1 MQKLKKYKI
10 IAVIIAVIIIPLVYS
25 FFYLDAFWDPYSKL
39 DYLPV
44 AVVNQD
50 SGATINGKEKNLG
63 KEILDK
69 LESDKNLKWVITDE
83 TDAREGLNNRKYYAS
98 IYIPADFSKSISTAG
113 DAEKIKGG
121 LKYNV
126 NEKRNY
132 LASQVLSRVTLQFKD
147 EISKEIS
154 QEIVGTIVDQIKD
167 LPSSLHELDAGL
179 KELNSGADT
188 IYEKTGEL
196 LDGQKK
202 FNTGMKSLNDGL
214 QDAANGASQ
223 LSAGAGKLNA
233 GALQFYQTLSGGTE
247 KVSQLTNGAS
257 QVASGLSSVSDNLS
271 KINSGTGELSR
282 STEKL
287 SQGMTSYNNN
297 MQVFTAGL
305 NSYIESVNKAA
316 DAQTD
321 MAVLIAQYT
330 KAHPEALKDQNI
342 QTLLKTLQAS
352 QSVPEQV
359 KKAGETLNT
368 SGKALASGASQ
379 MTQGTADLNTG
390 INTVSINLNLVASG
404 TDKINTAYGQINN
417 GINNIADSIKTA
429 SEKSKALYEGTIQ
442 LKAGSS
448 GLAAGILKAAEGSGQ
463 LNGSTEK
470 LYDGEKKLY
479 DGMKE
484 LSSGISKA
492 GRGVSDSLLD
502 ADSRLNGT
510 DGLKEYISEPVE
522 LNEQRINSIP
532 DYGTA
537 FTPYFVSLSLWVGAL
552 MMFFA
557 IYLDPEV
564 KFRRVSTNSK
574 GFLRFA
580 GYTLIGTAQALVL
593 DIAILNGLHLQV
605 KNTGL
610 FILVSIIIALAFTSI
625 MRFLL
630 VQLRDVGKFIAILLL
645 ILQLTSCGGTFPME
659 LVPDFFNTI
668 NPFMPMTYSV
678 NALKEV
684 ISGIDYGYLAQNLVV
699 LGGIALVFLVLNL
712 VVSKLRLGKVLADT
726 KEFDSTDCSD
736 RDIPDN
742 SCAEV

>member
-10 IAVIIAVIIIPLVYS
+10 VAVIIAVIIIPLVYS

-63 KEILDK
+63 NEILDK
-69 LESDKNLKWVITDE
+69 LKDDKNLKWVVTDE
-83 TDAREGLNNRKYYAS
+83 ADAKEGLDNRRYYAS
-98 IYIPADFSKSISTAG
+98 IYIPADFSKNISTAG
-113 DAEKIKGG
+113 DAEKVKGS
-121 LKYNV
+121 LKYSV

-132 LASQVLSRVTLQFKD
+132 LASQVLSRVTLEFKD

-154 QEIVGTIVDQIKD
+154 REIVGTIVDQIKD
-167 LPSSLHELDAGL
+167 LPSSLQELDDGL
-179 KELNSGADT
+179 KELSSGAGT
-188 IYEKTGEL
+188 IHQKTGEL

-214 QDAANGASQ
+214 LDAAKGASQ
-223 LSAGAGKLNA
+223 LALGADNLNS
-233 GALQFYQTLSGGTE
+233 GAQQFYQTLSDGAD
-247 KVSQLTNGAS
+247 KVSRLTNGAA
-257 QVASGLSSVSDNLS
+257 QVASGLSAIQDNLA
-271 KINSGTGELSR
+271 KLNSGTAELSQ
-282 STEKL
+282 STAKL
-287 SQGMTSYNNN
+287 SQGMAAYDNN
-297 MQVFTAGL
+297 MQTFAAGL
-305 NSYIESVNKAA
+305 DSYVESVNKAA
-316 DAQTD
+316 GAQAD
-321 MAVLIAQYT
+321 MAALIVQYT
-330 KAHPEALKDQNI
+330 RAHPEALKDQNI
-342 QTLLKTLQAS
+342 QTILETLQAS
-352 QSVPEQV
+352 QSVPQQV

-368 SGKALASGASQ
+368 SGKALAEGASQ
-379 MTQGTADLNTG
+379 ITQGAAALNSG
-390 INTVSINLNLVASG
+390 ISTVSSNLNLVSAG
-404 TDKINTAYGQINN
+404 TDKINTAYGQINS
-417 GINNIADSIKTA
+417 GVSDVAASIKTA
-429 SEKSKALYEGTIQ
+429 SEKSKELYEGTAQ
-442 LKAGSS
+442 LKAGSTD
-448 GLAAGILKAAEGSGQ
+448 LAAGISKASKGSMQ

-484 LSSGISKA
+484 LSSGISIA
-492 GRGVSDSLLD
+492 GQGVSDSLLD

-557 IYLDPEV
+557 IYLDPDV
-564 KFRRVSTNSK
+564 KFRRLNKNSK

-580 GYTLIGTAQALVL
+580 GYTLIGIAQALVL
-593 DIAILNGLHLQV
+593 DITILNGLQLQV

-610 FILVSIIIALAFTSI
+610 FVLVSIIISLAFTSI

-659 LVPDFFNTI
+659 LVPDFFNI
-668 NPFMPMTYSV
+668 VNPFMPMTYSV

-684 ISGIDYGYLAQNLVV
+684 ISGIDYGYLAQNLIV
-699 LGGIALVFLVLNL
+699 LGGIALAFLALNL
-712 VVSKLRLGKVLADT
+712 IASKLRLGKILADT
-726 KEFDSTDCSD
+726 KEFDTAGGTDT
-736 RDIPDN
+736 PDN
-742 SCAEV
+742 PCAEM

>member
-10 IAVIIAVIIIPLVYS
+10 VAVIIAVIIIPLVYS

-63 KEILDK
+63 NEILDK
-69 LESDKNLKWVITDE
+69 LKDDKNLKWVVTDE
-83 TDAREGLNNRKYYAS
+83 ADAKEGLDNRRYYAS
-98 IYIPADFSKSISTAG
+98 IYIPADFSKNISTAG
-113 DAEKIKGG
+113 DAEKVKGS
-121 LKYNV
+121 LKYSV

-132 LASQVLSRVTLQFKD
+132 LASQVLSRVTLEFKD

-154 QEIVGTIVDQIKD
+154 REIVGTIVDQIKD
-167 LPSSLHELDAGL
+167 LPSSLQELDDGL
-179 KELNSGADT
+179 KELSSGAGT
-188 IYEKTGEL
+188 IHQKTGEL

-214 QDAANGASQ
+214 QDAAKGASQ
-223 LSAGAGKLNA
+223 LALGADNLNS
-233 GALQFYQTLSGGTE
+233 GAQQFYQTLSDGAD
-247 KVSQLTNGAS
+247 KVSRLTNGAA
-257 QVASGLSSVSDNLS
+257 QVASGLSAIQDNLA
-271 KINSGTGELSR
+271 KLNSGTAELSQ
-282 STEKL
+282 STAKL
-287 SQGMTSYNNN
+287 SQGMAAYDNN
-297 MQVFTAGL
+297 MQTFAAGL
-305 NSYIESVNKAA
+305 DSYVESVNKAA
-316 DAQTD
+316 GAQAD
-321 MAVLIAQYT
+321 MAALIVQYT
-330 KAHPEALKDQNI
+330 RAHPEALKDQNI
-342 QTLLKTLQAS
+342 QTILETLQAS
-352 QSVPEQV
+352 QSVPQQV

-368 SGKALASGASQ
+368 SGKALAEGASQ
-379 MTQGTADLNTG
+379 ITQGAAALNSG
-390 INTVSINLNLVASG
+390 ISTVSSNLNLISAG
-404 TDKINTAYGQINN
+404 TDKINTAYGQINS
-417 GINNIADSIKTA
+417 GVSDVAASIKTA
-429 SEKSKALYEGTIQ
+429 SEKSKELYEGTAQ
-442 LKAGSS
+442 LKAGSTD
-448 GLAAGILKAAEGSGQ
+448 LAAGISKASKGSMQ

-484 LSSGISKA
+484 LSSGISIA
-492 GRGVSDSLLD
+492 GQGVSDSLLD

-557 IYLDPEV
+557 IYLDPDV
-564 KFRRVSTNSK
+564 KFRRLNKNSK

-580 GYTLIGTAQALVL
+580 GYTLIGIAQALVL
-593 DIAILNGLHLQV
+593 DITILNGLHLQV

-610 FILVSIIIALAFTSI
+610 FVLVSIIISLAFTSI

-659 LVPDFFNTI
+659 LVPDFFNI
-668 NPFMPMTYSV
+668 VNPFMPMTYSV

-684 ISGIDYGYLAQNLVV
+684 ISGIDYGYLAQNLIV
-699 LGGIALVFLVLNL
+699 LGGIALAFLALNL
-712 VVSKLRLGKVLADT
+712 IASKLRLGKILADT
-726 KEFDSTDCSD
+726 KEFDTAGSTDT
-736 RDIPDN
+736 PDN
-742 SCAEV
+742 PCAEM

>member
-10 IAVIIAVIIIPLVYS
+10 VAVIIAVIIIPLVYS

-63 KEILDK
+63 NEILDK
-69 LESDKNLKWVITDE
+69 LKDDKNLKWVVTDE
-83 TDAREGLNNRKYYAS
+83 ADAKEGLDNRRYYAS
-98 IYIPADFSKSISTAG
+98 IYIPADFSKNISTAG
-113 DAEKIKGG
+113 DAEKVKGS
-121 LKYNV
+121 LKYSV

-132 LASQVLSRVTLQFKD
+132 LASQVLSRVTLEFKD

-154 QEIVGTIVDQIKD
+154 REIVGTIVDQIKD
-167 LPSSLHELDAGL
+167 LPSSLQELDDGL
-179 KELNSGADT
+179 KELSSGAGT
-188 IYEKTGEL
+188 IHQKTGEL

-214 QDAANGASQ
+214 QDAAKGASQ
-223 LSAGAGKLNA
+223 LALGADNLNS
-233 GALQFYQTLSGGTE
+233 GAQQFYQTLSDGAD
-247 KVSQLTNGAS
+247 KVSRLTNGAA
-257 QVASGLSSVSDNLS
+257 QVASGLSAIQDNLA
-271 KINSGTGELSR
+271 KLNSGTAELSQ
-282 STEKL
+282 STAKL
-287 SQGMTSYNNN
+287 SQGMAAYDNN
-297 MQVFTAGL
+297 MQTFAAGL
-305 NSYIESVNKAA
+305 DSYVESVNKAA
-316 DAQTD
+316 GAQAD
-321 MAVLIAQYT
+321 MAALIVQYT
-330 KAHPEALKDQNI
+330 RAHPEALKDQNI
-342 QTLLKTLQAS
+342 QTILETLQAS
-352 QSVPEQV
+352 QSVPQQV

-368 SGKALASGASQ
+368 SGKALAEGASQ
-379 MTQGTADLNTG
+379 ITQGAAALNSG
-390 INTVSINLNLVASG
+390 ISTVSSNLNLVSAG
-404 TDKINTAYGQINN
+404 IDKINTAYGQINS
-417 GINNIADSIKTA
+417 GVSDVAASIKTA
-429 SEKSKALYEGTIQ
+429 SEKSKELYEGTAQ
-442 LKAGSS
+442 LKAGSTD
-448 GLAAGILKAAEGSGQ
+448 LAAGISKASKGSMQ

-484 LSSGISKA
+484 LSSGISIA
-492 GRGVSDSLLD
+492 GQGVSDSLLD

-557 IYLDPEV
+557 IYLDPDV
-564 KFRRVSTNSK
+564 KFCRLNKNSK

-580 GYTLIGTAQALVL
+580 GYTLIGIAQALVL
-593 DIAILNGLHLQV
+593 DITILNGLHLQV

-610 FILVSIIIALAFTSI
+610 FVLVSIIISLAFTSI

-659 LVPDFFNTI
+659 LVPDFFNI
-668 NPFMPMTYSV
+668 VNPFMPMTYSV

-684 ISGIDYGYLAQNLVV
+684 ISGIDYGYLAQNLIV
-699 LGGIALVFLVLNL
+699 LGGIALAFLALNL
-712 VVSKLRLGKVLADT
+712 IASKLRLGKILADT
-726 KEFDSTDCSD
+726 KEFDTAGGTN
-736 RDIPDN
+736 IPDN
-742 SCAEV
+742 PCAEM

>member
-10 IAVIIAVIIIPLVYS
+10 VAVIIAVIIIPLVYS

-63 KEILDK
+63 NEILDK
-69 LESDKNLKWVITDE
+69 LKDDKNLKWVVTDE
-83 TDAREGLNNRKYYAS
+83 ADAKEGLDNRRYYAS
-98 IYIPADFSKSISTAG
+98 IYIPADFSKNISTAG
-113 DAEKIKGG
+113 DAEKVKGS
-121 LKYNV
+121 LKYSV

-132 LASQVLSRVTLQFKD
+132 LASQVLSRVTLEFKD

-154 QEIVGTIVDQIKD
+154 REIVGTIVDQIKD
-167 LPSSLHELDAGL
+167 LPSSLQELDDGL
-179 KELNSGADT
+179 KKLSSGAGT
-188 IYEKTGEL
+188 IHQKTGEL

-214 QDAANGASQ
+214 QDAAKGASQ
-223 LSAGAGKLNA
+223 LALGADNLNS
-233 GALQFYQTLSGGTE
+233 GAQQFYQTLSDGAD
-247 KVSQLTNGAS
+247 KVSRLTNGAA
-257 QVASGLSSVSDNLS
+257 QVASGLSAIQDNLA
-271 KINSGTGELSR
+271 KLNSGTAELSQ
-282 STEKL
+282 STAKL
-287 SQGMTSYNNN
+287 SQGMAAYDNN
-297 MQVFTAGL
+297 MQTFAAGL
-305 NSYIESVNKAA
+305 DSYVESVNKAA
-316 DAQTD
+316 GAQAD
-321 MAVLIAQYT
+321 MAALIVQYT
-330 KAHPEALKDQNI
+330 RAHPEALKDQNI
-342 QTLLKTLQAS
+342 QTILETLQAS
-352 QSVPEQV
+352 QSVPQQV

-368 SGKALASGASQ
+368 SGKALAEGTSQ
-379 MTQGTADLNTG
+379 ITQGAAALNSG
-390 INTVSINLNLVASG
+390 ISTVSSNLNLVSAG
-404 TDKINTAYGQINN
+404 TDKINTAYGQINS
-417 GINNIADSIKTA
+417 GVSDVAASIKTA
-429 SEKSKALYEGTIQ
+429 SEKSKELYEGTAQ
-442 LKAGSS
+442 LKAGSTD
-448 GLAAGILKAAEGSGQ
+448 LAAGISKASKGSMQ

-484 LSSGISKA
+484 LSSGISIA
-492 GRGVSDSLLD
+492 GQGVSDSLLD

-557 IYLDPEV
+557 IYLDPDV
-564 KFRRVSTNSK
+564 KFRRLNKNSK

-580 GYTLIGTAQALVL
+580 GYTLIGIAQALVL
-593 DIAILNGLHLQV
+593 DITILNGLHLQV

-610 FILVSIIIALAFTSI
+610 FVLVSIIISLAFTSI

-659 LVPDFFNTI
+659 LVPDFFNI
-668 NPFMPMTYSV
+668 VNPFMPMTYSV

-684 ISGIDYGYLAQNLVV
+684 ISGIDYGYLAQNLIV
-699 LGGIALVFLVLNL
+699 LGGIALAFLALNL
-712 VVSKLRLGKVLADT
+712 IASKLRLGKILADT
-726 KEFDSTDCSD
+726 KEFDTAGGTDT
-736 RDIPDN
+736 PDN
-742 SCAEV
+742 PCAEM

>member
-10 IAVIIAVIIIPLVYS
+10 VAVIIAVIIIPLVYS

-63 KEILDK
+63 NEILDK
-69 LESDKNLKWVITDE
+69 LKDDKNLKWVVTDE
-83 TDAREGLNNRKYYAS
+83 ADAKEGLDNRRYYAS
-98 IYIPADFSKSISTAG
+98 IYIPADFSKNISTAG
-113 DAEKIKGG
+113 DAEKVKGS
-121 LKYNV
+121 LKYSV

-132 LASQVLSRVTLQFKD
+132 LASQVLSRVTLEFKD

-154 QEIVGTIVDQIKD
+154 REIVGTIVDQIKD
-167 LPSSLHELDAGL
+167 LPSSLQELDDGL
-179 KELNSGADT
+179 KKLSSGAGT
-188 IYEKTGEL
+188 IHQKTGEL

-214 QDAANGASQ
+214 QDAAKGASQ
-223 LSAGAGKLNA
+223 LALGADNLNS
-233 GALQFYQTLSGGTE
+233 GAQQFYQTLSDGAD
-247 KVSQLTNGAS
+247 KVSRLTNGAA
-257 QVASGLSSVSDNLS
+257 QVASGLSAIQDNLA
-271 KINSGTGELSR
+271 KLNSGTAELSQ
-282 STEKL
+282 STAKL
-287 SQGMTSYNNN
+287 SQGMAAYDNN
-297 MQVFTAGL
+297 MQTFAAGL
-305 NSYIESVNKAA
+305 DSYVESVNKAA
-316 DAQTD
+316 GAQAD
-321 MAVLIAQYT
+321 MAALIVQYT
-330 KAHPEALKDQNI
+330 RAHPEALKDQNI
-342 QTLLKTLQAS
+342 QTILETLQAS
-352 QSVPEQV
+352 QSVPQQV

-368 SGKALASGASQ
+368 SGKALAEGASQ
-379 MTQGTADLNTG
+379 ITQGAAALNSG
-390 INTVSINLNLVASG
+390 ISTVSSNLNLVSAG
-404 TDKINTAYGQINN
+404 TDKINTAYGQINS
-417 GINNIADSIKTA
+417 GVSDVAASIKTA
-429 SEKSKALYEGTIQ
+429 SEKSKELYEGTAQ
-442 LKAGSS
+442 LKAGSTD
-448 GLAAGILKAAEGSGQ
+448 LAAGISKASKGSMQ

-484 LSSGISKA
+484 LSSGISIA
-492 GRGVSDSLLD
+492 GQGVSDSLLD

-557 IYLDPEV
+557 IYLDPDV
-564 KFRRVSTNSK
+564 KFRRLNKNSK

-580 GYTLIGTAQALVL
+580 GYTLIGIAQALVL
-593 DIAILNGLHLQV
+593 DITILNGLHLQV

-610 FILVSIIIALAFTSI
+610 FVLVSIIISLAFTSI

-659 LVPDFFNTI
+659 LVPDFFNI
-668 NPFMPMTYSV
+668 VNPFMPMTYSV

-684 ISGIDYGYLAQNLVV
+684 ISGIDYGYLAQNLIV
-699 LGGIALVFLVLNL
+699 LGGIALAFLALNL
-712 VVSKLRLGKVLADT
+712 IASKLRLGKILADT
-726 KEFDSTDCSD
+726 KEFDTAGGTDT
-736 RDIPDN
+736 PDN
-742 SCAEV
+742 PCAEM

>member
-10 IAVIIAVIIIPLVYS
+10 VAVIIAVIIIPLVYS

-63 KEILDK
+63 NEILDK
-69 LESDKNLKWVITDE
+69 LKDDKNLKWVVTDE
-83 TDAREGLNNRKYYAS
+83 ADAKEGLDNRRYYAS
-98 IYIPADFSKSISTAG
+98 IYIPADFSKNISTAG
-113 DAEKIKGG
+113 DAEKVKGS
-121 LKYNV
+121 LKYSV

-132 LASQVLSRVTLQFKD
+132 LASQVLSRVTLEFKD

-154 QEIVGTIVDQIKD
+154 REIVGTIVDQIKD
-167 LPSSLHELDAGL
+167 LPSSLQELDDGL
-179 KELNSGADT
+179 KELSSGAGT
-188 IYEKTGEL
+188 IHQKTGEL

-214 QDAANGASQ
+214 QDAAKGASQ
-223 LSAGAGKLNA
+223 LALGADNLNS
-233 GALQFYQTLSGGTE
+233 GAQQFYQTLSDGAD
-247 KVSQLTNGAS
+247 KVSRLTNGAA
-257 QVASGLSSVSDNLS
+257 QVASGLSAIQDNLA
-271 KINSGTGELSR
+271 KLNSGTAELSQ
-282 STEKL
+282 STAKL
-287 SQGMTSYNNN
+287 SQGMAAYDNN
-297 MQVFTAGL
+297 MQTFAAGL
-305 NSYIESVNKAA
+305 DSYVESVNKAA
-316 DAQTD
+316 GAQAD
-321 MAVLIAQYT
+321 MAALIVQYT
-330 KAHPEALKDQNI
+330 RAHPEALKDQNI
-342 QTLLKTLQAS
+342 QTILETLQAS
-352 QSVPEQV
+352 QSVPQQV

-368 SGKALASGASQ
+368 SGKALAEGASQ
-379 MTQGTADLNTG
+379 ITQGAAALNSG
-390 INTVSINLNLVASG
+390 ISTVSSNLNLVSAG
-404 TDKINTAYGQINN
+404 TDKINTAYGQINS
-417 GINNIADSIKTA
+417 GVSDVAASIKTA
-429 SEKSKALYEGTIQ
+429 SEKSKELYEGTAQ
-442 LKAGSS
+442 LKAGSTD
-448 GLAAGILKAAEGSGQ
+448 LAAGISKASKGSMQ

-484 LSSGISKA
+484 LSSGISIA
-492 GRGVSDSLLD
+492 GQGVSDSLLD

-557 IYLDPEV
+557 IYLDPDV
-564 KFRRVSTNSK
+564 KFRRLNKNSK

-580 GYTLIGTAQALVL
+580 GYTLIGIAQALVL
-593 DIAILNGLHLQV
+593 DITILNGLHLQV

-610 FILVSIIIALAFTSI
+610 FVLVSIIISLAFTSI

-659 LVPDFFNTI
+659 LVPDFFNI
-668 NPFMPMTYSV
+668 VNPFMPMTYSV

-684 ISGIDYGYLAQNLVV
+684 ISGIDYGYLAQNLIV
-699 LGGIALVFLVLNL
+699 LGGIALAFLALNL
-712 VVSKLRLGKVLADT
+712 IASKLRLGKILADT
-726 KEFDSTDCSD
+726 KEFDTAGGTDT
-736 RDIPDN
+736 PDN
-742 SCAEV
+742 PCAEM

>member
-10 IAVIIAVIIIPLVYS
+10 VAVIIAVIIIPLVYS

-63 KEILDK
+63 NEILDK
-69 LESDKNLKWVITDE
+69 LKDDKNLKWVVTDE
-83 TDAREGLNNRKYYAS
+83 ADAKEGLDNRRYYAS
-98 IYIPADFSKSISTAG
+98 ICIPADFSKNISTAG
-113 DAEKIKGG
+113 DAEKIKGS
-121 LKYNV
+121 LKYSV

-132 LASQVLSRVTLQFKD
+132 LASQVLSRVTLEFKD

-154 QEIVGTIVDQIKD
+154 REIVGTIVDQIKD
-167 LPSSLHELDAGL
+167 LPSSLQVLDDGL
-179 KELNSGADT
+179 KELNSGAGT
-188 IYEKTGEL
+188 IYQKTGEL

-214 QDAANGASQ
+214 QDAAKGASQ
-223 LSAGAGKLNA
+223 LALGADNLNS
-233 GALQFYQTLSGGTE
+233 GAQQFYQTLSGGAD
-247 KVSQLTNGAS
+247 KVSRLINGAA
-257 QVASGLSSVSDNLS
+257 QVASGLSAIQDNLA
-271 KINSGTGELSR
+271 KLNSGTAELSQ
-282 STEKL
+282 STAKL
-287 SQGMTSYNNN
+287 SQGMAAYDNNI
-297 MQVFTAGL
+297 QTFAAGL
-305 NSYIESVNKAA
+305 DSYVESVNKAA
-316 DAQTD
+316 GTQAD
-321 MAVLIAQYT
+321 MAALIVQYT
-330 KAHPEALKDQNI
+330 RAHPEALKDQNI
-342 QTLLKTLQAS
+342 QTILKTLQAS
-352 QSVPEQV
+352 QSVPQQV

-368 SGKALASGASQ
+368 SGKALAEGASQ
-379 MTQGTADLNTG
+379 ITQGAAALNSG
-390 INTVSINLNLVASG
+390 ISTVSSNLNLVSAG
-404 TDKINTAYGQINN
+404 TAKINTAYGQINS
-417 GINNIADSIKTA
+417 GVSDVAASIKTA
-429 SEKSKALYEGTIQ
+429 SEKSKELYEGTAQ
-442 LKAGSS
+442 LKAGSTD
-448 GLAAGILKAAEGSGQ
+448 LAAGISKASKGSMQ

-484 LSSGISKA
+484 LSSGISIA
-492 GRGVSDSLLD
+492 GQGVSDSLLD

-557 IYLDPEV
+557 IYLDPDV
-564 KFRRVSTNSK
+564 KFRRLNKNSK

-580 GYTLIGTAQALVL
+580 GYTLIGIAQALVL
-593 DIAILNGLHLQV
+593 DITILNGLHLQV

-610 FILVSIIIALAFTSI
+610 FVLVSIIISLAFTSI

-659 LVPDFFNTI
+659 LVPDFFNI
-668 NPFMPMTYSV
+668 VNPFMPMTYSV

-684 ISGIDYGYLAQNLVV
+684 ISGIDYGYLAQNLIV
-699 LGGIALVFLVLNL
+699 LGGIALAFLALNL
-712 VVSKLRLGKVLADT
+712 IASKLRLGKILADT
-726 KEFDSTDCSD
+726 KEFDTAGGTDT
-736 RDIPDN
+736 PDN
-742 SCAEV
+742 PCAEM

>member
-10 IAVIIAVIIIPLVYS
+10 VAVIIAVIIIPLVYS

-63 KEILDK
+63 NEILDK
-69 LESDKNLKWVITDE
+69 LKDDKNLKWVVTDE
-83 TDAREGLNNRKYYAS
+83 ADAKEGLDNRRYYAS
-98 IYIPADFSKSISTAG
+98 IYIPADFSKNISTAG
-113 DAEKIKGG
+113 DAEKVKGS
-121 LKYNV
+121 LKYSV

-132 LASQVLSRVTLQFKD
+132 LASQVLSRVTLEFKD

-154 QEIVGTIVDQIKD
+154 REIVGTIVDQIKD
-167 LPSSLHELDAGL
+167 LPSSLQELDDGL
-179 KELNSGADT
+179 KELSSGAGT
-188 IYEKTGEL
+188 IHQKTGEL

-214 QDAANGASQ
+214 QDAAKGASQ
-223 LSAGAGKLNA
+223 LALGADNLNS
-233 GALQFYQTLSGGTE
+233 GAQQFYQTLSDGAD
-247 KVSQLTNGAS
+247 KVSRLTNGAA
-257 QVASGLSSVSDNLS
+257 QVASGLSAIQDNLA
-271 KINSGTGELSR
+271 KLNSGTAELSQ
-282 STEKL
+282 STAKL
-287 SQGMTSYNNN
+287 SQGMAAYDNN
-297 MQVFTAGL
+297 MQTFAAGL
-305 NSYIESVNKAA
+305 DSYVESVNKAA
-316 DAQTD
+316 GAQAD
-321 MAVLIAQYT
+321 MAALIVQYT
-330 KAHPEALKDQNI
+330 RAHPEALKDQNI
-342 QTLLKTLQAS
+342 QTILETLQAS
-352 QSVPEQV
+352 QSVPQQV

-368 SGKALASGASQ
+368 SGKALAEGASQ
-379 MTQGTADLNTG
+379 ITQGAAALNSG
-390 INTVSINLNLVASG
+390 ISTVSSNLNLVSAG
-404 TDKINTAYGQINN
+404 TDKINTAYGQINS
-417 GINNIADSIKTA
+417 GVSDVAASIKTA
-429 SEKSKALYEGTIQ
+429 SEKSKELYEGTAQ
-442 LKAGSS
+442 LKAGSTD
-448 GLAAGILKAAEGSGQ
+448 LAAGISKASKGSMQ

-484 LSSGISKA
+484 LSSGISIA
-492 GRGVSDSLLD
+492 GQGVSDSLLD

-557 IYLDPEV
+557 IYLDPDV
-564 KFRRVSTNSK
+564 KFRRLNKNSK

-580 GYTLIGTAQALVL
+580 GYTLIGIAQALVL
-593 DIAILNGLHLQV
+593 DITILNGLHLQV

-610 FILVSIIIALAFTSI
+610 FVLVSIIISLAFTSI

-659 LVPDFFNTI
+659 LVPDFFNI
-668 NPFMPMTYSV
+668 VNPFMPMTYSV

-684 ISGIDYGYLAQNLVV
+684 ISGIDYGYLAQNLIV
-699 LGGIALVFLVLNL
+699 LGGIALAFLALNL
-712 VVSKLRLGKVLADT
+712 IASKLRLGKILADT
-726 KEFDSTDCSD
+726 KEFDTAGGTN
-736 RDIPDN
+736 IPDN
-742 SCAEV
+742 PCAEM

>member
-10 IAVIIAVIIIPLVYS
+10 VAVIIAVIIIPLVYS

-63 KEILDK
+63 NEILDK
-69 LESDKNLKWVITDE
+69 LKDDKNLKWVVTDE
-83 TDAREGLNNRKYYAS
+83 ADAKEGLDNRRYYAS
-98 IYIPADFSKSISTAG
+98 IYIPADFSKNISTAG
-113 DAEKIKGG
+113 DAEKVKGS
-121 LKYNV
+121 LKYSV

-132 LASQVLSRVTLQFKD
+132 LASQVLSRVTLEFKD

-154 QEIVGTIVDQIKD
+154 REIVGTIVDQIKD
-167 LPSSLHELDAGL
+167 LPSSLQELDDGL
-179 KELNSGADT
+179 KELSSGAGT
-188 IYEKTGEL
+188 IHQKTGEL

-214 QDAANGASQ
+214 QDAAKGASQ
-223 LSAGAGKLNA
+223 LALGADNLNS
-233 GALQFYQTLSGGTE
+233 GAQQFYQTLSDGAD
-247 KVSQLTNGAS
+247 KVSRLTNGAA
-257 QVASGLSSVSDNLS
+257 QVASGLSAIQDNLA
-271 KINSGTGELSR
+271 KLNSGTAELSQ
-282 STEKL
+282 STAKL
-287 SQGMTSYNNN
+287 SQGMAAYDNN
-297 MQVFTAGL
+297 MQTFAAGL
-305 NSYIESVNKAA
+305 DSYVESVNKAA
-316 DAQTD
+316 GAQAD
-321 MAVLIAQYT
+321 MAALIVQYT
-330 KAHPEALKDQNI
+330 RAHPEALKDQNI
-342 QTLLKTLQAS
+342 QTILETLQAS
-352 QSVPEQV
+352 QSVPQQV

-368 SGKALASGASQ
+368 SGKALAEGASQ
-379 MTQGTADLNTG
+379 ITQGAAALNSG
-390 INTVSINLNLVASG
+390 ISTVSSNLNLISAG
-404 TDKINTAYGQINN
+404 TDKINTAYGQINS
-417 GINNIADSIKTA
+417 GVSDVAASIKTA
-429 SEKSKALYEGTIQ
+429 SEKSKELYEGTAQ
-442 LKAGSS
+442 LKAGSTD
-448 GLAAGILKAAEGSGQ
+448 LAAGISKASKGSMQ

-484 LSSGISKA
+484 LSSGISIA
-492 GRGVSDSLLD
+492 GQGVSDSLLD

-557 IYLDPEV
+557 IYLDPDV
-564 KFRRVSTNSK
+564 KFRRLNKNSK

-580 GYTLIGTAQALVL
+580 GYTLIGIAQALVL
-593 DIAILNGLHLQV
+593 DITILNGLHLQV

-610 FILVSIIIALAFTSI
+610 FVLVSIIISLAFTSI

-659 LVPDFFNTI
+659 LVPDFFNI
-668 NPFMPMTYSV
+668 VNPFMPMTYSV

-684 ISGIDYGYLAQNLVV
+684 ISGIDYGYLAQNLIV
-699 LGGIALVFLVLNL
+699 LGGIALAFLALNL
-712 VVSKLRLGKVLADT
+712 IASKLRLGKILADT
-726 KEFDSTDCSD
+726 KEFDTAGGTDT
-736 RDIPDN
+736 PDN
-742 SCAEV
+742 PCAEM

>member
-10 IAVIIAVIIIPLVYS
+10 VAVIIAVIIIPLVYS

-63 KEILDK
+63 NEILDK
-69 LESDKNLKWVITDE
+69 LKDDKNLKWVVTDE
-83 TDAREGLNNRKYYAS
+83 ADAKEGLDNRRYYAS
-98 IYIPADFSKSISTAG
+98 IYIPADFSKNISTAG
-113 DAEKIKGG
+113 DAEKVKGN
-121 LKYNV
+121 LKYSV

-132 LASQVLSRVTLQFKD
+132 LASQVLSRVTLEFKD

-154 QEIVGTIVDQIKD
+154 REIVGTIVDQIKD
-167 LPSSLHELDAGL
+167 LPSSLQELDDGL
-179 KELNSGADT
+179 KELSSGAGT
-188 IYEKTGEL
+188 IHQKTGEL

-214 QDAANGASQ
+214 QDAAKGASQ
-223 LSAGAGKLNA
+223 LALGADNLNS
-233 GALQFYQTLSGGTE
+233 GAQQFYQTLSDGAD
-247 KVSQLTNGAS
+247 KVSRLTNGAA
-257 QVASGLSSVSDNLS
+257 QVASGLSAIQDNLA
-271 KINSGTGELSR
+271 KLNSGTAELSQ
-282 STEKL
+282 STAKL
-287 SQGMTSYNNN
+287 SQGMAAYDNN
-297 MQVFTAGL
+297 MQTFAAGL
-305 NSYIESVNKAA
+305 DSYVESVNKAA
-316 DAQTD
+316 GAQAD
-321 MAVLIAQYT
+321 MAALIVQYT
-330 KAHPEALKDQNI
+330 RAHPEALKDQNI
-342 QTLLKTLQAS
+342 QTILETLQAS
-352 QSVPEQV
+352 QSVPQQV

-368 SGKALASGASQ
+368 SGKALAEGASQ
-379 MTQGTADLNTG
+379 ITQGAAALNSG
-390 INTVSINLNLVASG
+390 ISTVSSNLNLVSAG
-404 TDKINTAYGQINN
+404 TDKINTAYGQINS
-417 GINNIADSIKTA
+417 GVSDVAASIKTA
-429 SEKSKALYEGTIQ
+429 SEKSKELYEGTAQ
-442 LKAGSS
+442 LKAGSTD
-448 GLAAGILKAAEGSGQ
+448 LAAGISKASKGSMQ

-484 LSSGISKA
+484 LSSGISIA
-492 GRGVSDSLLD
+492 GQGVSDSLLD

-557 IYLDPEV
+557 IYLDPDV
-564 KFRRVSTNSK
+564 KFRRLNKNSK

-580 GYTLIGTAQALVL
+580 GYTLIGIAQALVL
-593 DIAILNGLHLQV
+593 DITILNGLHLQV

-610 FILVSIIIALAFTSI
+610 FVLVSIIISLAFTSI

-659 LVPDFFNTI
+659 LVPDFFNI
-668 NPFMPMTYSV
+668 VNPFMPMTYSV

-684 ISGIDYGYLAQNLVV
+684 ISGIDYGYLAQNLIV
-699 LGGIALVFLVLNL
+699 LGGIALAFLALNL
-712 VVSKLRLGKVLADT
+712 IASKLRLGKILADT
-726 KEFDSTDCSD
+726 KEFDTAGGTDT
-736 RDIPDN
+736 PDN
-742 SCAEV
+742 PCAEM

>member
-10 IAVIIAVIIIPLVYS
+10 VAVIIAVIIIPLVYS

-63 KEILDK
+63 NEILDK
-69 LESDKNLKWVITDE
+69 LKDDKNLKWVVTDE
-83 TDAREGLNNRKYYAS
+83 ADAKEGLDNRRYYAS
-98 IYIPADFSKSISTAG
+98 IYIPADFSKNISTAG
-113 DAEKIKGG
+113 DAEKVKGS
-121 LKYNV
+121 LKYSV

-132 LASQVLSRVTLQFKD
+132 LASQVLSRVTLEFKD

-154 QEIVGTIVDQIKD
+154 REIVGTIVDQIKD
-167 LPSSLHELDAGL
+167 LPSSLQELDDGL
-179 KELNSGADT
+179 KELSSGAGT
-188 IYEKTGEL
+188 IHQKTGEL

-214 QDAANGASQ
+214 QDAAKGASQ
-223 LSAGAGKLNA
+223 LALGADNLNS
-233 GALQFYQTLSGGTE
+233 GAQQFYQTLSDGAD
-247 KVSQLTNGAS
+247 KVSRLANGAA
-257 QVASGLSSVSDNLS
+257 QVASGLSAIQDNLA
-271 KINSGTGELSR
+271 KLNSGTAELSQ
-282 STEKL
+282 STAKL
-287 SQGMTSYNNN
+287 SQGMAAYDNN
-297 MQVFTAGL
+297 MQTFAAGL
-305 NSYIESVNKAA
+305 DSYVESVNKAA
-316 DAQTD
+316 GAQAD
-321 MAVLIAQYT
+321 MAALIVQYT
-330 KAHPEALKDQNI
+330 RAHPEALKDQNI
-342 QTLLKTLQAS
+342 QTILETLQAS
-352 QSVPEQV
+352 QSVPQQV

-368 SGKALASGASQ
+368 SGKALAEGASQ
-379 MTQGTADLNTG
+379 ITQGAAALNSG
-390 INTVSINLNLVASG
+390 ISTVSSNLNLVSAG
-404 TDKINTAYGQINN
+404 TDKINTAYGQINS
-417 GINNIADSIKTA
+417 GVSDVAASIKTA
-429 SEKSKALYEGTIQ
+429 SEKSKELYEGTAQ
-442 LKAGSS
+442 LKAGSTD
-448 GLAAGILKAAEGSGQ
+448 LAAGISKASKGSMQ

-484 LSSGISKA
+484 LSSGISIA
-492 GRGVSDSLLD
+492 GQGVSDSLLD

-557 IYLDPEV
+557 IYLDPDV
-564 KFRRVSTNSK
+564 KFRRLNKNSK

-580 GYTLIGTAQALVL
+580 GYTLIGIAQALVL
-593 DIAILNGLHLQV
+593 DITILNGLHLQV

-610 FILVSIIIALAFTSI
+610 FVLVSIIISLAFTSI

-659 LVPDFFNTI
+659 LVPDFFNI
-668 NPFMPMTYSV
+668 VNPFMPMTYSV

-684 ISGIDYGYLAQNLVV
+684 ISGIDYGYLAQNLIV
-699 LGGIALVFLVLNL
+699 LGGIALAFLALNL
-712 VVSKLRLGKVLADT
+712 IASKLRLGKILADT
-726 KEFDSTDCSD
+726 KEFDTAGGTDT
-736 RDIPDN
+736 PDN
-742 SCAEV
+742 PCAEM

>member
-10 IAVIIAVIIIPLVYS
+10 VAVIIAVIIIPLVYS

-63 KEILDK
+63 NEILDK
-69 LESDKNLKWVITDE
+69 LKDDKNLKWVVTDE
-83 TDAREGLNNRKYYAS
+83 ADAKEGLDNRRYYAS
-98 IYIPADFSKSISTAG
+98 IYIPADFSKNISTAG
-113 DAEKIKGG
+113 DAEKVKGS
-121 LKYNV
+121 LKYSV

-132 LASQVLSRVTLQFKD
+132 LASQVLSRVTLEFKD

-154 QEIVGTIVDQIKD
+154 REIVGTIVDQIKD
-167 LPSSLHELDAGL
+167 LPSSLQELDDGL
-179 KELNSGADT
+179 KKLSSGAGT
-188 IYEKTGEL
+188 IHQKTGEL

-214 QDAANGASQ
+214 QDAAKGASQ
-223 LSAGAGKLNA
+223 LALGADNLNS
-233 GALQFYQTLSGGTE
+233 GAQQFYQTLSDGAD
-247 KVSQLTNGAS
+247 KVSRLTNGAA
-257 QVASGLSSVSDNLS
+257 QVASGLSAIQDNLA
-271 KINSGTGELSR
+271 KLNSGTAELSQ
-282 STEKL
+282 STAKL
-287 SQGMTSYNNN
+287 SQGMAAYDNN
-297 MQVFTAGL
+297 MQTFAAGL
-305 NSYIESVNKAA
+305 DSYVESVNKAA
-316 DAQTD
+316 GAQAD
-321 MAVLIAQYT
+321 MAALIVQYT
-330 KAHPEALKDQNI
+330 RAHPEALKDQNI
-342 QTLLKTLQAS
+342 QTILETLQAS
-352 QSVPEQV
+352 QSVPQQV

-368 SGKALASGASQ
+368 SGKALAEGASQ
-379 MTQGTADLNTG
+379 ITQGAAALNSG
-390 INTVSINLNLVASG
+390 ISTVSSNLNLVSAG
-404 TDKINTAYGQINN
+404 TDKINTAYGQINS
-417 GINNIADSIKTA
+417 GVSDVAASIKTA
-429 SEKSKALYEGTIQ
+429 SEKSKELYEGTAQ
-442 LKAGSS
+442 LKAGSTD
-448 GLAAGILKAAEGSGQ
+448 LAAGISKASKGSMQ

-484 LSSGISKA
+484 LSSGISIA
-492 GRGVSDSLLD
+492 GQGVSDSLLD

-557 IYLDPEV
+557 IYLDPDV
-564 KFRRVSTNSK
+564 KFRRLNKNSK

-580 GYTLIGTAQALVL
+580 GYTLIGIAQALVL
-593 DIAILNGLHLQV
+593 DITILNGLHLQV

-610 FILVSIIIALAFTSI
+610 FVLVSIIISLAFTSI

-645 ILQLTSCGGTFPME
+645 ILQLTSCAGTFPME
-659 LVPDFFNTI
+659 LVPDFFNI
-668 NPFMPMTYSV
+668 VNPFMPMTYSV

-684 ISGIDYGYLAQNLVV
+684 ISGIDYGYLAQNLIV
-699 LGGIALVFLVLNL
+699 LGGIALAFLALNL
-712 VVSKLRLGKVLADT
+712 IASKLRLGKILADT
-726 KEFDSTDCSD
+726 KEFDTAGGTDT
-736 RDIPDN
+736 PDN
-742 SCAEV
+742 PCAEM

>member
-10 IAVIIAVIIIPLVYS
+10 VAVIIAVIIIPLVYS

-63 KEILDK
+63 NEILDK
-69 LESDKNLKWVITDE
+69 LKDDKNLKWVVTDE
-83 TDAREGLNNRKYYAS
+83 ADAKEGLDNRRYYAS
-98 IYIPADFSKSISTAG
+98 IYIPADFSKNISTAG
-113 DAEKIKGG
+113 DAEKVKGS
-121 LKYNV
+121 LKYSV

-132 LASQVLSRVTLQFKD
+132 LASQVLSRVTLEFKD

-154 QEIVGTIVDQIKD
+154 REIVGTIVDQIKD
-167 LPSSLHELDAGL
+167 LPSSLQELDDGL
-179 KELNSGADT
+179 KELSSGAGT
-188 IYEKTGEL
+188 IHQKTGEL

-214 QDAANGASQ
+214 QDAAKGASQ
-223 LSAGAGKLNA
+223 LALGADNLNS
-233 GALQFYQTLSGGTE
+233 GAQQFYQTLSDGAD
-247 KVSQLTNGAS
+247 KVSRLANGAA
-257 QVASGLSSVSDNLS
+257 QVASGLSAIQDNLA
-271 KINSGTGELSR
+271 KLNSGTAELSQ
-282 STEKL
+282 STAKL
-287 SQGMTSYNNN
+287 SQGMAAYDNN
-297 MQVFTAGL
+297 MQTFAAGL
-305 NSYIESVNKAA
+305 DSYVESVNKAA
-316 DAQTD
+316 GAQAD
-321 MAVLIAQYT
+321 MAALIVQYT
-330 KAHPEALKDQNI
+330 RAHPEALKDQNI
-342 QTLLKTLQAS
+342 QTILETLQAS
-352 QSVPEQV
+352 QSVPQQV

-368 SGKALASGASQ
+368 SGKALAEGASQ
-379 MTQGTADLNTG
+379 ITQGAAALNSG
-390 INTVSINLNLVASG
+390 ISTVSSNLNLISAG
-404 TDKINTAYGQINN
+404 TDKINTAYGQINS
-417 GINNIADSIKTA
+417 GVSDVAASIKTA
-429 SEKSKALYEGTIQ
+429 SEKSKELYEGTAQ
-442 LKAGSS
+442 LKAGSTD
-448 GLAAGILKAAEGSGQ
+448 LAAGISKASKGSMQ

-484 LSSGISKA
+484 LSSGISIA
-492 GRGVSDSLLD
+492 GQGVSDSLLD

-557 IYLDPEV
+557 IYLDPDV
-564 KFRRVSTNSK
+564 KFRRLNKNSK

-580 GYTLIGTAQALVL
+580 GYTLIGIAQALVL
-593 DIAILNGLHLQV
+593 DITILNGLHLQV

-610 FILVSIIIALAFTSI
+610 FVLVSIIISLAFTSI

-645 ILQLTSCGGTFPME
+645 ILQLTSCAGTFPME
-659 LVPDFFNTI
+659 LVPDFFNI
-668 NPFMPMTYSV
+668 VNPFMPMTYSV

-684 ISGIDYGYLAQNLVV
+684 ISGIDYGYLAQNLIV
-699 LGGIALVFLVLNL
+699 LGGIALAFLALNL
-712 VVSKLRLGKVLADT
+712 IASKLRLGKILADT
-726 KEFDSTDCSD
+726 KEFDTAGGTDT
-736 RDIPDN
+736 PDN
-742 SCAEV
+742 PCAEM